1 MIQFWVFISILSI
14 VTGCGY
20 YYLGIKFLHKVN
32 ISHSYIILGWL
43 TIIFLWILT
52 PSAYIISLLDLI
64 REKSKTFSLL
74 AFINLGFFS
83 ILLFFSIASD
93 LFLYIYNKFFASNL
107 AEIQVPIGESR
118 KDFLLKIINPSIL
131 GFSSML
137 TGYGYIEATQ
147 DWTVENIKIKTSK
160 FSEDLKNIKIIQI
173 SDIHVGPTIK
183 RDTIES
189 LVKRVNDLNPDI
201 IAITGDLVDGS
212 VLQLREDV
220 APLKDLKSKLGTFF
234 VTGNHEYYSGAISW
248 IKELNNLGIKTL
260 LNESLVLKINSTKI
274 LLSGVTDYKAG
285 RIIPE
290 HETNPEACL
299 MNQPECDFKILLAHQ
314 PKSIFRSSKLGFDL
328 QLSGHTHGGQYFP
341 GNILIYLFQEYVAG
355 LYKHENTW
363 LYVNRGTGYWGPP
376 IRTANRPEI
385 SSITFEKG

>member
-1 MIQFWVFISILSI
+1 MIQFWIFIIILSI

-20 YYLGIKFLHKVN
+20 YYLGIKFLHRVDV
-32 ISHSYIILGWL
+32 SHSYMVLGWL
-43 TIIFLWILT
+43 TITSLWLLT

-74 AFINLGFFS
+74 AFINLGFFT
-83 ILLFFSIASD
+83 ILLFFSVASD
-93 LFLYIYNKFFASNL
+93 LFLYIYNKFYASNL
-107 AEIQVPIGESR
+107 AETPIPIGESR
-118 KDFLLKIINPSIL
+118 KDFLLKFINPSIL
-131 GFSSML
+131 GFSSLL
-137 TGYGYIEATQ
+137 TAYGYVEATQ
-147 DWTVENIKIKTSK
+147 DWTVENVKIKISK
-160 FSEDLKNIKIIQI
+160 LTEDLKTIKIIQI

-183 RDTIES
+183 RDTIER
-189 LVKRVNDLNPDI
+189 LVKRVNDLKPDI

-212 VLQLREDV
+212 VLQLRDDV
-220 APLKDLKSKLGTFF
+220 APLKELKSTLGTFF

-248 IKELNNLGIKTL
+248 IKELNSLGIKTL
-260 LNESLVLKINSTKI
+260 LNESLVLKINNSKI

-285 RIIPE
+285 RIIPD

-299 MNQPECDFKILLAHQ
+299 LNQPDCDIKILLAHQ
-314 PKSIFRSSKLGFDL
+314 PKSIFRASKLGFDL

-385 SSITFEKG
+385 SSITFEEG